1 MARVIV
7 HLSGKIGKPF
17 RILPGDILYH
27 VEGMGR
33 NRVIEGSRVLPPVD
47 QYIEK
52 ELCQN
57 YVSALLESSGN
68 NDQINYSKS
77 FFNDYYS
84 YSVRPVFLIMLAI
97 KLVFAEHQDKELI
110 VLSAPTTCKIIPL
123 FGFKTSESKRGSKD
137 LLGSIVAEQMKNNR
151 VFGEVCFE
159 EAKGDL
165 LCKENY
171 RKGFLKVANFVF
183 TLLFL
188 LKVTVLS
195 FGRAR
200 RRSVTSALLY
210 RNLHQ
215 ARFASKIS
223 LADQNFSLL
232 FIPQLTHGG
241 IISALKLNN
250 YCKESRCS
258 VKISVKDIIRSVNVS
273 RTSSKNLACTIGKD
287 GFTSYIYLE
296 ELTLPVRMSWLVS
309 EIMAMSIVSLYSALL
324 SQILGRINAERLVNF
339 ELVGRMA
346 GVEAMC
352 AREQGVRV
360 KTIQTALISSR
371 PHPIFP
377 YCDRFFTDSEATHTM
392 LEGIGV
398 IADGVVEFEGSVY
411 DVQQVRYSDRL
422 SKIVFYTQPYDP
434 EVTSSI
440 ISELLQWQER
450 VKGELII
457 KLHPRD
463 SKSEYK
469 GLDIEHL
476 IADEHQTL
484 DYLFHWADLT
494 VTRTSSVAKESLS
507 SGCPIQLCLW
517 SDSDR
522 ALRSDYIHEELR
534 KNYTSTNKKEF
545 LYLLQNVEKLI
556 SANRFLQEYLFGN
569 KEFAQLLRALNDS

>member
-1 MARVIV
+1 MARIIV

-17 RILPGDILYH
+17 RILPGDTLYH
-27 VEGMGR
+27 VAGMDR
-33 NRVIEGSRVLPPVD
+33 DRVIEGSRVLPSVD

-68 NDQINYSKS
+68 NDQINFSRS

-84 YSVRPVFLIMLAI
+84 YSVRPIFLIMLAI
-97 KLVFAEHQDKELI
+97 KLVFDEHQDKELT
-110 VLSAPTTCKIIPL
+110 VFSAPTTCRIIPL
-123 FGFKTSESKRGSKD
+123 LGFRTSESKRGSKD
-137 LLGSIVAEQMKNNR
+137 LLGSIVAEQMKKNR

-171 RKGFLKVANFVF
+171 RKGFLKVANLVF
-183 TLLFL
+183 TSLFI
-188 LKVTVLS
+188 LKVTVLA

-200 RRSVTSALLY
+200 RKSVTSVLLY

-223 LADQNFSLL
+223 SADQRFSTL
-232 FIPQLTHGG
+232 FIPQLTQGG
-241 IISALKLNN
+241 IISALRMNN
-250 YCKESRCS
+250 YCKNSRCS
-258 VKISVKDIIRSVNVS
+258 VKISVKDIIRAVNVS
-273 RTSSKNLACTIGKD
+273 RTSSKNLTRTMGMN
-287 GFTSYIYLE
+287 GFTNYIYLE
-296 ELTLPVRMSWLVS
+296 ELTLPVRMSWLAS
-309 EIMAMSIVSLYSALL
+309 EIMAIPIASLYGALL

-346 GVEAMC
+346 GYEAMC

-377 YCDRFFTDSEATHTM
+377 YSDRFFTDSEATQSM
-392 LEGIGV
+392 LEDIGV
-398 IADGVVEFEGSVY
+398 IADGVVEFEGTVY
-411 DVQQVRYSDRL
+411 DVQQIRYSDRL
-422 SKIVFYTQPYDP
+422 SKIVFYTQPYEP

-450 VKGELII
+450 VKGELIV

-463 SKSEYK
+463 SKSEYR

-517 SDSDR
+517 SDFDR
-522 ALRSDYIHEELR
+522 TLRSDYIHEGLC
-534 KNYTSTNKKEF
+534 KNYTSTNQNEF

-556 SANRFLQEYLFGN
+556 SANRLLQEYLFGN
-569 KEFAQLLRALNDS
+569 KDFAHLLSALNDS